1 MNLNILTDTVQSWQ
15 IDGWIEQGYTVIC
28 RVEDYNGFVENVY
41 PGHIIINTGDGI
53 IDVSSIPTK
62 VAKLDGAYI
71 ILGGESMS
79 GSYSDAPPM
88 PKVKSCKDSKVEE
101 DAVLRIMQLCIYGAI
116 VYAGEN
122 QEDQFEATKRVVKL
136 FKEANLIK

>member
-1 MNLNILTDTVQSWQ
+1 M
-15 IDGWIEQGYTVIC
+15 
-28 RVEDYNGFVENVY
+28 EDYNGFVENVY

-62 VAKLDGAYI
+62 VAKLDGINI

-88 PKVKSCKDSKVEE
+88 PKMRAVKDPKIEE
-101 DAVLRIMQLCIYGAI
+101 DAILRIMQLCIYGAI
-116 VYAGEN
+116 IHAGEN
-122 QEDQFEATKRVVKL
+122 QEDQFKATKKVVKL

>member
-1 MNLNILTDTVQSWQ
+1 MNLNIPTDAVQSWQ

-53 IDVSSIPTK
+53 IDVSSIPAK
-62 VAKLDGAYI
+62 VAKLDGGYI

-88 PKVKSCKDSKVEE
+88 PKVKPCKDPKIEE
-101 DAVLRIMQLCIYGAI
+101 DAILSIMQLAIYGA
-116 VYAGEN
+116 
-122 QEDQFEATKRVVKL
+122 ATKAVQDGTDVYEASRKVFQL
-136 FKEANLIK
+136 FKDAKLVE

>member
-1 MNLNILTDTVQSWQ
+1 MNLNIPTDTVQSWQ

-28 RVEDYNGFVENVY
+28 RVGDYDGFVENVY

-62 VAKLDGAYI
+62 VAKLDGINI

-88 PKVKSCKDSKVEE
+88 PKMRAVKDPKIEE
-101 DAVLRIMQLCIYGAI
+101 DAILRIMQLAIYGA
-116 VYAGEN
+116 VMRAEQK
-122 QEDQFEATKRVVKL
+122 QECSFEATERVVVL
-136 FKEANLIK
+136 FKEANLVK

>member
-1 MNLNILTDTVQSWQ
+1 
-15 IDGWIEQGYTVIC
+15 
-28 RVEDYNGFVENVY
+28 
-41 PGHIIINTGDGI
+41 
-53 IDVSSIPTK
+53 
-62 VAKLDGAYI
+62 
-71 ILGGESMS
+71 MS
-79 GSYSDAPPM
+79 GSYSDAPPR

-122 QEDQFEATKRVVKL
+122 QEDQFEATRRVVKL